1 MENLKEIAKQIE
13 EKTEKDKFG
22 RFLEVKVK
30 EEDGDIWLIFNRD
43 YEEWD
48 TILPKEEA
56 RKFLEGI
63 LFGIELKTKLVKE
76 KQEEKK
82 EYTIECNEKIRVK
95 ARNKQD
101 ARYEFEERMFEA
113 TGGCYQK
120 ALENLIDMFKVTE
133 KH

>member
-1 MENLKEIAKQIE
+1 MKKFKIKSTYEVEVVAEDKGHAREIILNNKEKHSQNFYKNLKVE
-13 EKTEKDKFG
+13 
-22 RFLEVKVK
+22 
-30 EEDGDIWLIFNRD
+30 
-43 YEEWD
+43 
-48 TILPKEEA
+48 
-56 RKFLEGI
+56 
-63 LFGIELKTKLVKE
+63 E

-101 ARYEFEERMFEA
+101 AKYKFEERMFEA